1 MTYGCM
7 VKLQCNKIMTKYA
20 KQSFL
25 KTMPK
30 IKHFI
35 SVNCWKR
42 KNVITVIN
50 ICRAIVFF
58 GHFSFLKREKKPLVI
73 DFNIKSIYTGV

>member
-25 KTMPK
+25 KSMPK

-35 SVNCWKR
+35 YVSCWKR
-42 KNVITVIN
+42 K
-50 ICRAIVFF
+50 
-58 GHFSFLKREKKPLVI
+58 K
-73 DFNIKSIYTGV
+73 IKSVLTFAELLCFSDTFRF

>member
-42 KNVITVIN
+42 KKIKLLTFAELL
-50 ICRAIVFF
+50 C
-58 GHFSFLKREKKPLVI
+58 FSDTFL
-73 DFNIKSIYTGV
+73 F